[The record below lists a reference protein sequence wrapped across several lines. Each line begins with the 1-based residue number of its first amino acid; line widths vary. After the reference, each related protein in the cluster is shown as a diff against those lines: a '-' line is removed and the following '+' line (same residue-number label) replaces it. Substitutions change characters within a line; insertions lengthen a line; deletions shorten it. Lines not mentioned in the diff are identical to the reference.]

1 MKKLA
6 LVLLAVP
13 FVLAAQP
20 ADLSATPNNR
30 VSFAVEVQKEV
41 PMDVLQVR
49 VFVQEEG
56 KDLKALH
63 KTVNEKINAALNK
76 IKAQENVTMQRN
88 QRNTTVRYNEKGQKN
103 GWIERADFVLESKDF
118 YILSQLVDEISDQLS
133 IDSVQSLLSAEA
145 KAQLEDEMTQALLI
159 KFRHKAELIQTGLQA
174 KEYRLVRLNLPQAD
188 SDRFEYDNMM
198 VASPRIAKTETVSAP
213 VQLESGTTQ
222 IKAVANATIDLQ

>member
-6 LVLLAVP
+6 LALLAAP
-13 FVLAAQP
+13 LTLAAQP
-20 ADLSATPNNR
+20 AELPATPNNR
-30 VSFAVEVQKEV
+30 VSFSVDVQKEV

-63 KTVNEKINAALNK
+63 KTVNDKINAALSK
-76 IKAQENVTMQRN
+76 IKAQKAVAIQRN
-88 QRNTTVRYNEKGQKN
+88 RRNTTVRYNEKGQKN

-118 YILSQLVDEISDQLS
+118 YALSELVDEISEQLS
-133 IDSVQSLLSAEA
+133 IESIQALLSVEA
-145 KAQLEDEMTQALLI
+145 KAQLEDEMTQALLA

-174 KEYRLVRLNLPQAD
+174 KGYRLVQLDLPITD
-188 SDRFEYDNMM
+188 SERFEYDHVMA
-198 VASPRIAKTETVSAP
+198 VSPRMAKLETAAP

-222 IKAVANATIDLQ
+222 VKAVANATIDLH